1 MRKILLSAAAAATL
15 IAAWFAPDTEPGVVS
30 PAAARTESASHMVR
44 PASTASLRA
53 ETGASAEALRASLHI
68 AARNEGEGEEEEE
81 LGNLF
86 AKQRWSPQVTG
97 KQLAQAAAAAAAAA
111 QPVVS
116 QAPSDAAPALPFQFM
131 GRYSDDGQTAYFLQ
145 MDGQNLLARPGQ
157 RVTDHYLLEAV
168 DDEHMI
174 FIYLP
179 LNQKQ
184 ILAVGDTH

>member
-1 MRKILLSAAAAATL
+1 MRKMLLSAAAAATL
-15 IAAWFAPDTEPGVVS
+15 IAAWFAPDAEPGVVS
-30 PAAARTESASHMVR
+30 PAAARAESASHMVR
-44 PASTASLRA
+44 PASAASVRA

-68 AARNEGEGEEEEE
+68 AARNEGEEEE

-86 AKQRWSPQVTG
+86 AKQRWSPQLTG
-97 KQLAQAAAAAAAAA
+97 KQLAQAGAAAAA

-116 QAPSDAAPALPFQFM
+116 KAPSDAAPALPFQFM

-145 MDGQNLLARPGQ
+145 MDGQNLLARPGE
-157 RVTDHYLLEAV
+157 RVTDQYLLEAA
-168 DDEHMI
+168 DDKRMV

>member
-1 MRKILLSAAAAATL
+1 MRKMLLSAAAAATL
-15 IAAWFAPDTEPGVVS
+15 IAAWFAPDAEPGVVS
-30 PAAARTESASHMVR
+30 PAAARAESASHMVR
-44 PASTASLRA
+44 PASAASVRA

-68 AARNEGEGEEEEE
+68 AARNEGEEEE

-145 MDGQNLLARPGQ
+145 MDGQNLLARPGE
-157 RVTDHYLLEAV
+157 RVTDQYLLEAV
-168 DDEHMI
+168 DGDHMI

-184 ILAVGDTH
+184 ILAVGDSN